1 MEASQHSGNWL
12 PWLVRVRLLVIAS
25 LVALVLFVRDVTN
38 IALPTKFFAPTIV
51 LWFSLAILFVILL
64 KWMPRAYWHAPLQV
78 ACDAIM
84 ISAVVYATG
93 AHDSYFN
100 SLYLLVVLMGAIL
113 FSRRGAMLTAAG
125 SFILLCAV
133 VELAYYNV
141 IPRNSSSVL
150 SPRGLEFWLA
160 TNLMAFVG
168 VGYLGS
174 VLSASLRHK
183 GHELEEKRE
192 ELKDLQAFNED
203 IIRSMRGGLLT
214 TDLEGKIVLM
224 NRSGAE
230 ITGRGDGPH
239 RAVHVRDIFP
249 AFWPI
254 EMDDRG
260 VPLAL
265 RKEVECRT
273 PYGVVRFLGISISPL
288 RTGQNQLS
296 GYVFNFQD
304 LTELKRLEHEVAV
317 QDRMAALG
325 RLSAAIAH
333 EIRQP
338 LSAMTGALK
347 SLSRLAPLE
356 DDNQRLVQIV
366 SRESQR
372 LNQIITDFLEYS
384 REKNYEFS
392 DQNVVALLDET
403 LMLFEHQPD
412 FGKNYKIERL
422 YNPAAAR
429 ARVDRN
435 RLKQVFWNL
444 LNNSVRAMP
453 DGGNITI
460 NLESDGTWL
469 RIAIRDTG
477 IGIDPSDAAR
487 IFEPFQSSFA
497 EGTGLGLAIVY
508 QIVQAHGG
516 RINLV
521 SEKGHG
527 AEFTIELPKMGSGRR
542 KPSTPRTADLEETVE
557 AMRQG

>member
-1 MEASQHSGNWL
+1 MELSYNTGEWL
-12 PWLVRVRLLVIAS
+12 PWLGRVRFLIITS
-25 LVALVLFVRDVTN
+25 LVALVLFVRDVTHL
-38 IALPTKFFAPTIV
+38 ALPTKFFAPTIV
-51 LWFSLAILFVILL
+51 LWYSLAIFFVILL
-64 KWMPRAYWHAPLQV
+64 RWLPRAAWHAPLQI

-93 AHDSYFN
+93 AHDSYFT

-125 SFILLCAV
+125 SFLLLGAV
-133 VELAYYNV
+133 VEMAFYNV

-160 TNLMAFVG
+160 TNLFAFFG
-168 VGYLGS
+168 VAYLGS
-174 VLSASLRHK
+174 ILSASLRHK
-183 GHELEEKRE
+183 GFELEEKRE

-214 TDLEGKIVLM
+214 VNLEGRIVLM
-224 NRSGAE
+224 NRAGAE
-230 ITGRGDGPH
+230 ITGRGEGPN
-239 RAVHVRDIFP
+239 RADHVRDVFP

-254 EMDDRG
+254 EMDERG
-260 VPLAL
+260 TPLAL

-347 SLSRLAPLE
+347 SLARLAPL
-356 DDNQRLVQIV
+356 DDDDQRLVQIV

-372 LNQIITDFLEYS
+372 LNQIVTDFLEYS
-384 REKNYEFS
+384 REKSYEFS

-403 LMLFEHQPD
+403 LMLFEHQPEFD
-412 FGKNYKIERL
+412 SSYRIERH
-422 YNPAAAR
+422 YTSAVVR

-444 LNNSVRAMP
+444 LNNAVRAMP
-453 DGGNITI
+453 NGGTITI
-460 NLESDGTWL
+460 NLEAEAVWM
-469 RIAIRDTG
+469 RISIRDTG
-477 IGIDPSDAAR
+477 IGIDPSEAAR
-487 IFEPFQSSFA
+487 IFEPFPIEFRRGHWAGPRDRLSNRAGSRRQDPSGF
-497 EGTGLGLAIVY
+497 
-508 QIVQAHGG
+508 
-516 RINLV
+516 R
-521 SEKGHG
+521 KG
-527 AEFTIELPKMGSGRR
+527 PGRR
-542 KPSTPRTADLEETVE
+542 IHDRASEDGPRPPQSLDWRAS
-557 AMRQG
+557 AGGN